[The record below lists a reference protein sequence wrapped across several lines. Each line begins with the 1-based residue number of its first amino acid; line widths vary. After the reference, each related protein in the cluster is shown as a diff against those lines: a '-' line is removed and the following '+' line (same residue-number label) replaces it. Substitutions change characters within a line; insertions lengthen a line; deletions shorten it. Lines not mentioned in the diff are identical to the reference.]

1 MHVFQQ
7 LLPHSMTDAR
17 EEHGDRD
24 ADEFIAASS
33 LCSAIVLLEAWN
45 GSLERKAGTD
55 VGELQKHSTLW
66 VSLDFTSVTAGNDV
80 EPPASWNNRGSKRFQ
95 QQHPHSKGPWTTS
108 CRRCSVVAHKK
119 VVTEVHNQTSEAD
132 LQVHKR
138 PLGLVVCEF
147 SHWWQQTEE
156 S

>member
-1 MHVFQQ
+1 MHMFQQ
-7 LLPHSMTDAR
+7 LLPPSVADAG

-45 GSLERKAGTD
+45 GSLERMLVSFK
-55 VGELQKHSTLW
+55 STPHTYL
-66 VSLDFTSVTAGNDV
+66 SLDFTSVTAGNDG
-80 EPPASWNNRGSKRFQ
+80 EPPASWNNRGSRSFQ
-95 QQHPHSKGPWTTS
+95 QQHPHSKDPWTTS
-108 CRRCSVVAHKK
+108 CRRCSVVADKK